1 MQGIEFKNKGEIQYW
16 YVPFTIEGDRK
27 KLDTEGDQESG
38 NLDTRDQGDFFNFG
52 AENCSFQFGGYRA
65 ITSPSP
71 PHLSRSQFPPRGQ
84 LHGLGHAL

>member
-1 MQGIEFKNKGEIQYW
+1 MGGPAEQTEMQGIEFKNKGEIQYW

-52 AENCSFQFGGYRA
+52 AENCSFQFGNK
-65 ITSPSP
+65 
-71 PHLSRSQFPPRGQ
+71 HLCGPANQ
-84 LHGLGHAL
+84 A